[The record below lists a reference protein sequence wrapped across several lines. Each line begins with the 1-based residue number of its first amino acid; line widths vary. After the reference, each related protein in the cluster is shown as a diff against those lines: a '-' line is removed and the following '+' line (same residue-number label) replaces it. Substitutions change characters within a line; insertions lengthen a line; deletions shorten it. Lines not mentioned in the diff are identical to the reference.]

1 MGKVGK
7 QIDVGNNSHLN
18 IGYIEPMDTSQLQ
31 SFPSLKLCS
40 QINNCYTRTGQQN
53 LSNTK
58 WFSWIQPRQKEKKLH
73 NVLIATT
80 KTRVVTECDLII
92 PTSTLTETGNFK
104 KTI

>member
-18 IGYIEPMDTSQLQ
+18 IGYIEPMDTFQLQ

-58 WFSWIQPRQKEKKLH
+58 WFSWIQARQKEKNFIMFLLQQQKLGLSL
-73 NVLIATT
+73 NVT
-80 KTRVVTECDLII
+80 
-92 PTSTLTETGNFK
+92 
-104 KTI
+104 